1 MTEDFVQE
9 LKDLILAACDKDEPA
24 GGLSPDE
31 ILFGPEARLGL
42 DSLDAL
48 QISVAIHKK
57 FGIRIADSKDTR
69 RAMASLA
76 TLAGYLA
83 ERRG

>member
-1 MTEDFVQE
+1 MTQDFVQE
-9 LKDLILAACDKDEPA
+9 LKTLILSACDKDEPA
-24 GGLSPDE
+24 GGLAPDE
-31 ILFGPEARLGL
+31 ILFGPESRLGL

-57 FGIRIADSKDTR
+57 LGVRIADSKDTR

-76 TLAGYLA
+76 TLAAYLTDKRA
-83 ERRG
+83 

>member
-1 MTEDFVQE
+1 MTQDIIQE
-9 LKDLILAACDKDEPA
+9 LKNLILSACDKDEPA
-24 GGLSPDE
+24 GGLAADE
-31 ILFGPEARLGL
+31 ALFGPESRLGL

-57 FGIRIADSKDTR
+57 LGVRIADSKDTR

-76 TLAGYLA
+76 TLAAYLA